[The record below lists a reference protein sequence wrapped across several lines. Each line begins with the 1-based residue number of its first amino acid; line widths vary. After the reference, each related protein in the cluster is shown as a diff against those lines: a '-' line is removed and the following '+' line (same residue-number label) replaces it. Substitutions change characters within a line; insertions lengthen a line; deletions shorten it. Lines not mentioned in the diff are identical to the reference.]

1 MRIGRNLM
9 RLFVDYLHRRQI
21 ARSAARWH
29 SRMLEPASEREVAAF
44 EQWLDAHPRHARA
57 YADIDAIA
65 RAGERAP
72 RRHLVTVPLAA
83 RFRPAF
89 AVVTV
94 SVLAVAAVLLLNIHA
109 NGPAYAAVVNP
120 GAAVR
125 TVMLEDGTR
134 VTLDPGAELGVLIGN
149 EERHIEVRAGR
160 SRIEVRPDS
169 RRPLLVSLPGG
180 DISFAQGTL
189 DVSIDGDNSEVSAL
203 TEALTLT
210 SFARNG
216 RSSAVRLAGGQT
228 LFLNDA
234 RARPMPTQPAA
245 LRWPD
250 ARRQFDEAALVEV
263 LRFANRDASVP
274 IVVEDTNIGRLK
286 VTGILDIRDT
296 RALARKLAAALNLQI
311 DERPDRIILI
321 R

>member
-1 MRIGRNLM
+1 MRSL
-9 RLFVDYLHRRQI
+9 VDYLHRRQI
-21 ARSAARWH
+21 TRSAARWH

-72 RRHLVTVPLAA
+72 RRHLVTAPVAA

-94 SVLAVAAVLLLNIHA
+94 SVFAVAAVLLFNIRT

-125 TVMLEDGTR
+125 TVMLEDGTK
-134 VTLDPGAELGVLIGN
+134 VTLDPGAELGVLIGD
-149 EERHIEVRAGR
+149 EKRHIEVRAGR

-169 RRPLLVSLPGG
+169 RRPLLVSLPGA
-180 DISFAQGTL
+180 DVNSARGTL
-189 DVSIDGDNSEVSAL
+189 DVSVDGDTSEVSAL

-210 SFARNG
+210 SVGRNA
-216 RSSAVRLAGGQT
+216 RSSVVRLAGGQT
-228 LFLNDA
+228 LLLNDP
-234 RARPMPTQPAA
+234 RARPMPTHPAA

-250 ARRQFDEAALVEV
+250 ARRQFDETALVEV
-263 LRFANRDASVP
+263 FKLANRDASAP
-274 IVVEDTNIGRLK
+274 IVVEDTDIGRLK
-286 VTGILDIRDT
+286 VTGILDVRDT
-296 RALARKLAAALNLQI
+296 RALARKLAAALNLQV
-311 DERPDRIILI
+311 DERPDRVTLT

>member
-1 MRIGRNLM
+1 MRSI
-9 RLFVDYLHRRQI
+9 VDYLRRRQMT
-21 ARSAARWH
+21 RSAARWH
-29 SRMLEPASEREVAAF
+29 SRMLEPASEREVDKF
-44 EQWLDAHPRHARA
+44 EQWLGAHPQHARA

-65 RAGERAP
+65 CASERAP
-72 RRHLVTVPLAA
+72 RRHLVTVPVAA
-83 RFRPAF
+83 RLRPAF

-94 SVLAVAAVLLLNIHA
+94 SVLAVAVLLLLNIRA

-125 TVMLEDGTR
+125 TVMLEDGTK
-134 VTLDPGAELGVLIGN
+134 VTLDPGAELGVLIGDKK
-149 EERHIEVRAGR
+149 RHIEVRAGR
-160 SRIEVRPDS
+160 SRIEVRRDS

-180 DISFAQGTL
+180 DVSSAQGTL
-189 DVSIDGDNSEVSAL
+189 DVSVDGATSEVSAL

-210 SFARNG
+210 PFARNA

-228 LFLNDA
+228 LLLNDPQ
-234 RARPMPTQPAA
+234 ARPMPTQPAA

-250 ARRQFDEAALVEV
+250 ARRQFDEAVLADV
-263 LRFANRDASVP
+263 LRFANREASVP
-274 IVVEDTNIGRLK
+274 ILVDNTDIGRLK
-286 VTGILDIRDT
+286 VTGILDLRDT
-296 RALARKLAAALNLQI
+296 RALARKLAAALNLRV